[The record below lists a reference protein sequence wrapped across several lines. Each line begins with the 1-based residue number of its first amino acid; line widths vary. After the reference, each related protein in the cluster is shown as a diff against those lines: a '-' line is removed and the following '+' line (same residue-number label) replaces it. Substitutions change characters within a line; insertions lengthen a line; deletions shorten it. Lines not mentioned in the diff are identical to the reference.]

1 MGFQVSNLFDNNN
14 VANPK
19 GFKKHNKPYIFI
31 WIIYYAWVIAFATW
45 WTASPLTEN
54 VFGSQIRSILHAINL
69 LSSAV
74 FMIIVKKEWFVKMA
88 RIGAVFIL
96 AGMTVFLTVPSAP
109 VQVAAA
115 VIIGIS
121 LGCVNIS
128 ILMPFVFTLNNTEK
142 LYAVV
147 GTNLLI
153 GIISLFQNVND
164 GNNLHN
170 RDDLILSSVVLI
182 IALSAVIFFK
192 KSSVTTHFHENRTEA
207 PQIPRRIYLTLVFN
221 CAFAVLGKGIGTG
234 ILNITAESVGNSVVV
249 WCYIGAIFGCLIYFA
264 LYAFASKPFVL
275 LGNITFAFI
284 AMGLLCNA
292 FTTQAS
298 GMAII
303 FALLLGA
310 GNTVGM
316 INMYYIIGVIGK
328 KYSSIRYLKWS
339 IVLIGICGGVS
350 GVAVGNII
358 HDANTASV
366 TLIASIV
373 TAAVMMVFM
382 ILSPILT
389 QEQYYSDWARDSEM
403 MEIDN
408 DQLYLFKKYQLSRR
422 ETEVCKLLLQGYT
435 LRQISAM
442 LSISYSTVNTYCT
455 CSYRK
460 LNINS
465 RTELMILFKDF
476 VAK

>member
-1 MGFQVSNLFDNNN
+1 VAFKVTNLFDSNN
-14 VANPK
+14 VVSPK
-19 GFKKHNKPYIFI
+19 GLKKHNLPYIFI

-54 VFGSQIRSILHAINL
+54 AFGSQIRSLLHAVNL

-74 FMIIVKKEWFVKMA
+74 FMIILKKEWFVKMA
-88 RIGAVFIL
+88 RMGAVFII
-96 AGMTVFLTVPSAP
+96 AGMIVFLTAPSAP
-109 VQVAAA
+109 VQIAAA
-115 VIIGIS
+115 VIIGIF

-153 GIISLFQNVND
+153 GLISLFQNANE
-164 GNNLHN
+164 GNTLHN
-170 RDDLILSSVVLI
+170 RDDLILSLVVLI
-182 IALSAVIFFK
+182 IALSAVIFFE
-192 KSSVTTHFHENRTEA
+192 KSSVTTHFDENRTTT
-207 PQIPRRIYLTLVFN
+207 PQIPQRIYLTLVFN
-221 CAFAVLGKGIGTG
+221 CAFAVLGKGVGTG
-234 ILNITAESVGNSVVV
+234 ILNTTAKSVGNSVVV
-249 WCYIGAIFGCLIYFA
+249 LYYIGGIIGCLIYFA

-275 LGNITFAFI
+275 VGNITFAFI

-292 FTTQAS
+292 FTAQAS
-298 GMAII
+298 DMAIL

-316 INMYYIIGVIGK
+316 INMYYIIGVVGK

-339 IVLIGICGGVS
+339 IILIGVCGGLS
-350 GVAVGNII
+350 GVVVGNII
-358 HDANTASV
+358 ENSNTAGV

-373 TAAVMMVFM
+373 TASVMMVFM
-382 ILSPILT
+382 IVSPLLT
-389 QEQYYSDWARDSEM
+389 QEEYYSDWGKDSEM
-403 MEIDN
+403 PEIDN
-408 DQLYLFKKYQLSRR
+408 DQLYLFKKYQLSKR
-422 ETEVCKLLLQGYT
+422 EIEVCKLLLQGYT
-435 LRQISAM
+435 LRQISAI
-442 LSISYSTVNTYCT
+442 LSIAYSTVNTYCT